1 MTNYE
6 TILHVEKESFA
17 RILITA
23 LRAHGF
29 NPRDIAD
36 GGFPGIRTGLSN
48 GIAISVPVDEARDAK
63 PLAEALLTDM
73 NAS

>member
-1 MTNYE
+1 MRDYE
-6 TILHVEKESFA
+6 TILHVENESFA

-29 NPRDIAD
+29 NPRDVAD
-36 GGFPGIRTGLSN
+36 GGFPGIRTGLSK
-48 GIAISVPVDEARDAK
+48 GIAIAVPADEASDAK
-63 PLAEALLTDM
+63 PLAEALLKDM